1 MNTER
6 INQLKTNILADL
18 WKKYQDMPSKT
29 FKELHERDTK
39 QINELI
45 NDLAIERAK
54 NEILEKK

>member
-6 INQLKTNILADL
+6 INQLKTDILEKL
-18 WKKYQDMPSKT
+18 WTKYQEQRPIDKRNQSM
-29 FKELHERDTK
+29 
-39 QINELI
+39 INELI